1 LLLVVGAGVGNK
13 RLLVGVDGMLA
24 VEVPVVIE
32 LVLD

>member
-1 LLLVVGAGVGNK
+1 LVAEAVVVGNK
-13 RLLVGVDGMLA
+13 RVLVGVDGLEV